1 MSQSIQVEVVG
12 VYDAKYRAVFPE
24 AVTMQAS
31 INEEA
36 KMFTHPLEDGVS
48 VADHR
53 IIMPVEIELTLF
65 LRRGEYR
72 DVYAQIRNEFYG
84 ANTYI
89 VQTRTNSYPNMA
101 ISSMPHEE
109 SPEMFDTVPLTLK
122 FVEAQFVKTQF
133 QALPPAKV
141 RNKRDASTVKRG
153 EQQGKKSS
161 ILYDLTY
168 GKPKKQ
174 EGK

>member
-1 MSQSIQVEVVG
+1 MSQSIKVEVVG
-12 VYDAKYRAVFPE
+12 VFDSQYRQIFPE
-24 AVTMQAS
+24 AVTMKAS
-31 INEEA
+31 VNEEA

-53 IIMPVEIELTLF
+53 IIMPVEVEMTVF
-65 LRRGEYR
+65 LRRDQYR
-72 DVYAQIRNEFYG
+72 NVYAQIRNEFHG

-89 VQTRTNSYPNMA
+89 VQTRTASYPNMA
-101 ISSMPHEE
+101 IASMPHEE
-109 SPEMFDTVPLTLK
+109 NPEMFDSVPMVLK

-174 EGK
+174 EAK